1 MNGIFS
7 FHLMFYIKRA
17 DMNLTVWHF
26 STIDL
31 TTIVTSNSS
40 FVFLKLRHSATDQ
53 QHERGNKIT
62 GLRLIVNFFTQGK
75 F

>member
-1 MNGIFS
+1 
-7 FHLMFYIKRA
+7 MFYIERA
-17 DMNLTVWHF
+17 DMNLTVRYF

-31 TTIVTSNSS
+31 TTIETSNSS
-40 FVFLKLRHSATDQ
+40 FTFLKSRHSATDQ
-53 QHERGNKIT
+53 QCQRGNKIT